1 MIRII
6 TDSISDLSQQEGQAQ
21 DFRVLPLTVRFGS
34 EEFRDG
40 IDLDHDAFYARL
52 VSATELPKTS
62 QITPE
67 AFDRA
72 FCEELR
78 DPTNEVL
85 CITGSSKLSGTW
97 QSAMMA
103 REMSNTPER
112 IHIVD
117 SLNVS
122 LGEATL
128 VRLALV
134 HRAEMPNA
142 AALKDCL
149 EDYVRRSCLIGK
161 AEVLKYL
168 VMGGR
173 LSVLGGAVGSALHI
187 KPLLRLVEGK
197 LTQAGIC
204 RSKHRALEWFAQ
216 QLQDVPPGPRRSPY
230 HCSRPCPGI
239 RRGAAHVPFPGYSD
253 PAAHSGNGDRHGC
266 GHPRRA
272 RHYRPELDCP
282 RLKAMTN
289 QADCDT
295 AFFLR
300 KGPRRGEG
308 CGQSP
313 WLRQ

>member
-78 DPTNEVL
+78 NPANEVL

-134 HRAEMPNA
+134 RRAEMPNA
-142 AALKDCL
+142 AAL
-149 EDYVRRSCLIGK
+149 
-161 AEVLKYL
+161 
-168 VMGGR
+168 
-173 LSVLGGAVGSALHI
+173 
-187 KPLLRLVEGK
+187 
-197 LTQAGIC
+197 
-204 RSKHRALEWFAQ
+204 
-216 QLQDVPPGPRRSPY
+216 
-230 HCSRPCPGI
+230 
-239 RRGAAHVPFPGYSD
+239 
-253 PAAHSGNGDRHGC
+253 
-266 GHPRRA
+266 
-272 RHYRPELDCP
+272 
-282 RLKAMTN
+282 
-289 QADCDT
+289 
-295 AFFLR
+295 
-300 KGPRRGEG
+300 
-308 CGQSP
+308 
-313 WLRQ
+313 

>member
-6 TDSISDLSQQEGQAQ
+6 TDSISDLTQQEGQAQ
-21 DFRVLPLTVRFGS
+21 DFRVLPLTVRFGN

-52 VSATELPKTS
+52 TSATELPKTS
-62 QITPE
+62 QISPE
-67 AFDRA
+67 DFDRA

-78 DPTNEVL
+78 DPANEVL

-134 HRAEMPNA
+134 RRAEMPNA
-142 AALKDCL
+142 AALKECL

-187 KPLLRLVEGK
+187 KPLLRLVDGK

-204 RSKHRALEWFAQ
+204 RSRHRALEWFAQ
-216 QLQDVPPGPRRSPY
+216 QLKDVPPDLNVPITIAHAHAPESAAELHAYLAQAIPTLPPILEMEIGTVVGT
-230 HCSRPCPGI
+230 HGGPGI
-239 RRGAAHVPFPGYSD
+239 IGLSWI
-253 PAAHSGNGDRHGC
+253 S
-266 GHPRRA
+266 
-272 RHYRPELDCP
+272 
-282 RLKAMTN
+282 
-289 QADCDT
+289 QA
-295 AFFLR
+295 
-300 KGPRRGEG
+300 
-308 CGQSP
+308 
-313 WLRQ
+313 

>member
-78 DPTNEVL
+78 DPANEVL

-128 VRLALV
+128 VRLSLV
-134 HRAEMPNA
+134 RRAEMPNA

-187 KPLLRLVEGK
+187 KPLLRLVDGK

-216 QLQDVPPGPRRSPY
+216 QLQDVPPDPAVPLTIAHAHAPESAAELHTFLSQAIPTLPPILEMEIGTVVGT
-230 HCSRPCPGI
+230 HGGPGI
-239 RRGAAHVPFPGYSD
+239 IGLSWIA
-253 PAAHSGNGDRHGC
+253 
-266 GHPRRA
+266 RA
-272 RHYRPELDCP
+272 
-282 RLKAMTN
+282 
-289 QADCDT
+289 
-295 AFFLR
+295 
-300 KGPRRGEG
+300 
-308 CGQSP
+308 
-313 WLRQ
+313 

>member
-1 MIRII
+1 
-6 TDSISDLSQQEGQAQ
+6 
-21 DFRVLPLTVRFGS
+21 
-34 EEFRDG
+34 
-40 IDLDHDAFYARL
+40 
-52 VSATELPKTS
+52 
-62 QITPE
+62 
-67 AFDRA
+67 
-72 FCEELR
+72 
-78 DPTNEVL
+78 
-85 CITGSSKLSGTW
+85 
-97 QSAMMA
+97 MMA

-187 KPLLRLVEGK
+187 KPLLRLVDGK

-216 QLQDVPPGPRRSPY
+216 QLQDVPPDPAVPLTIAHAHAPESAAELHTFLSQAIPTLPPILEMEIGTVVGT
-230 HCSRPCPGI
+230 HGGPGI
-239 RRGAAHVPFPGYSD
+239 IGLSWIA
-253 PAAHSGNGDRHGC
+253 
-266 GHPRRA
+266 RA
-272 RHYRPELDCP
+272 
-282 RLKAMTN
+282 
-289 QADCDT
+289 
-295 AFFLR
+295 
-300 KGPRRGEG
+300 
-308 CGQSP
+308 
-313 WLRQ
+313 